1 MNRERADDIHGS
13 FSDILNF
20 LVDIFGSFDILS
32 FLAGK
37 LGTFENRYGE
47 FADIQGSFAVYYDKC
62 AKGLMGLLYRSL
74 LQILRALLQICWAM
88 LQMFLALSRICRP
101 LLQSIMTNV
110 HKLRLVCC
118 TDLFCGY
125 VGLFCGYIRLFCRYV
140 GLFCGDT
147 RSVAQVS
154 FCRDGSLLA
163 EMYVSSAG
171 FFWPREVS
179 SAGLF

>member
-1 MNRERADDIHGS
+1 VNRERADIHGS
-13 FSDILNF
+13 FSDILSF
-20 LVDIFGSFDILS
+20 WADMFGFFDILS

-37 LGTFENRYGE
+37 LGTFENRYGK
-47 FADIQGSFAVYYDKC
+47 FADIQGSFAVYYDEC

-74 LQILRALLQICWAM
+74 LQILRALLRICWAT
-88 LQMFLALSRICRP
+88 LQICLVLSRICRP
-101 LLQSIMTNV
+101 LLQLSIMTNV
-110 HKLRLVCC
+110 HKPKLVCC

-125 VGLFCGYIRLFCRYV
+125 VGLLCGYIGLFCRYV

-147 RSVAQVS
+147 RPVVQVS
-154 FCRDGSLLA
+154 FWRDGSLLA
-163 EMYVSSAG
+163 EIYVSSAG